1 MSDRSHLPSAP
12 TEPKERAEAM
22 TRYVA
27 KHFDEKGRDRGEDE
41 RALAKLRESKTAP
54 VPAGNSQPSEHKDF
68 PLVPADFEEIT
79 KVNEQAL
86 ENWRKSSAP
95 TLPQPLTPQQI
106 EELRARH
113 EQWAKERESPGPRPK
128 RLLSILIIWGA
139 AFLFALLL
147 WISAHWALR

>member
-1 MSDRSHLPSAP
+1 MSDRSRLPLVP

-27 KHFDEKGRDRGEDE
+27 KHFDEKGRDRAENE
-41 RALAKLRESKTAP
+41 RTLAKFRESKNAP
-54 VPAGNSQPSEHKDF
+54 VPADNSQPSEHKDF
-68 PLVPADFEEIT
+68 PQVPADFEEIS

-95 TLPQPLTPQQI
+95 TPPQPLTPQQI

-113 EQWAKERESPGPRPK
+113 EQWAKERESTAPPPN
-128 RLLSILIIWGA
+128 RLLSVLIWGA
-139 AFLFALLL
+139 AVLFALLL
-147 WISAHWALR
+147 WIGSDWALR